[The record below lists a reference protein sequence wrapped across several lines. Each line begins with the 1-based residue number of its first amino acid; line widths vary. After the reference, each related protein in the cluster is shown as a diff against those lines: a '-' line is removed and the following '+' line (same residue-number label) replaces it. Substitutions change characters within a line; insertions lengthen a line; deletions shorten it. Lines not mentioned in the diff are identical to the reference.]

1 MANIQIANLAQIEKQ
16 FDELSNLELEGVVG
30 GKTTYTVRGDFNG
43 DGKED
48 VYTATYRRDG
58 SLKKETIKYGR

>member
-30 GKTTYTVRGDFNG
+30 GQTTYTDRGDFNG
-43 DGKED
+43 D
-48 VYTATYRRDG
+48 
-58 SLKKETIKYGR
+58 